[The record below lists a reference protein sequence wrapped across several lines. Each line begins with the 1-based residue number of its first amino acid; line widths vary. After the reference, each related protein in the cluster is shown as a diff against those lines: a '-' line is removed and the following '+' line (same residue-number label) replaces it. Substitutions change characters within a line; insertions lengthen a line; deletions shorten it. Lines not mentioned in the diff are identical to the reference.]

1 MNKILVMKNKKGNE
15 NAITLISLVI
25 TIVILLI
32 LATIGI
38 STGIETINSSKLTK
52 FNTEMKIMQLKANEW
67 YDEYNQATNDE
78 EKQEIINRGESIVSG
93 EGQTDVV
100 TQADKVFTL
109 EESGIIFDD
118 TQKREDYRY
127 YSNKKLK
134 ELGVEGVEQD
144 FFVNVKNRMIVSYEG
159 LSYKGEM
166 YYTISQLPQMDIYNV
181 DYEANSGAPTFKV
194 RFSEME
200 KNKRWKIEVYDIQYE
215 DGYINKWNVKYRIKG
230 EENWKTSTNL
240 EFEVSEQGI
249 YEIMIEN
256 NEIYSNDPPIEI
268 AIEGEVKIGRDFT
281 DKNGNEWIWIEV
293 PKNIYNDTN
302 YNDNGNKKPAN
313 SEDYGNIEY
322 VMQQYAATYRDSDNK
337 GTKAGTDEWYD
348 SNGKTKDEGG
358 NVEDTKGCG
367 LTYKEYTELKQKM
380 LKSVYENGGFYIG
393 KYEVGIK
400 GDSFRDY
407 GTDFYTEHPIEE
419 IPVIQKNKYVYNWVT
434 TFQAQELSEKLTIG
448 GKETSLMFGIQ
459 WDLVMKYIEIKK
471 PTFGDM
477 NQTAEHKLKI
487 DSSSWGNYSN
497 INFTIT
503 NTDAKYSENN
513 GANYNS
519 VTTEGYTK
527 QINESRLF
535 TTGATER
542 NSVLGIYDLSGN
554 AYERTLERLND
565 NNLNCIT
572 RGGNFSDGNGGGNA
586 YPASS
591 RGAGGIL
598 SSDYAAGFRTALY

>member
-1 MNKILVMKNKKGNE
+1 MNKTLVMKNKKGNE

-78 EKQEIINRGESIVSG
+78 EKQEIINRGESIISG

-118 TQKREDYRY
+118 DTQKREDYRY
-127 YSNKKLK
+127 YSNEKLK

-144 FFVNVKNRMIVSYEG
+144 FFVNVKNRTIVSYEG

-194 RFSEME
+194 RFSEIE
-200 KNKRWKIEVYDIQYE
+200 KNKRWKIEIYDIQYE
-215 DGYINKWNVKYRIKG
+215 GGYINKWNVKYRIKG

-302 YNDNGNKKPAN
+302 YNDNGNKKPAD
-313 SEDYGNIEY
+313 SEDYGDIEY
-322 VMQQYAATYRDSDNK
+322 VMQQYAATYRETTNRVTSN
-337 GTKAGTDEWYD
+337 GEDEWYD

-380 LKSVYENGGFYIG
+380 LKSVYENGGFHIG

-400 GDSFRDY
+400 ENNYRKFE
-407 GTDFYTEHPIEE
+407 GTTTVHPIEE
-419 IPVIQKNKYVYNWVT
+419 TPVIQRNKYVYNWVST
-434 TFQAQELSEKLTIG
+434 SQSQDLAEKLAIG
-448 GKETSLMFGIQ
+448 GKQTSLMFGIQ
-459 WDLVMKYIEIKK
+459 WDLVLKYIETKGTNFEDLNQPTQYYLIK
-471 PTFGDM
+471 
-477 NQTAEHKLKI
+477 
-487 DSSSWGNYSN
+487 DSSSWGNYYNMEFDVTN
-497 INFTIT
+497 IE
-503 NTDAKYSENN
+503 AEYSEDK
-513 GANYNS
+513 GKKYFPIDSNYS
-519 VTTEGYTK
+519 KPFLDV
-527 QINESRLF
+527 LL

-542 NSVLGIYDLSGN
+542 NSILGIYDLAGNVAEWTLEKSNVEDSCCSNRGGSCYNSEGSTIVSICYSNN
-554 AYERTLERLND
+554 AYF
-565 NNLNCIT
+565 NNY
-572 RGGNFSDGNGGGNA
+572 DG
-586 YPASS
+586 
-591 RGAGGIL
+591 
-598 SSDYAAGFRTALY
+598 GFRTALY

>member
-1 MNKILVMKNKKGNE
+1 MNKTLVMKNKKGNE
-15 NAITLISLVI
+15 KAITLISLVI

-127 YSNKKLK
+127 YSNEKLK
-134 ELGVEGVEQD
+134 ELGVEGIEQD
-144 FFVNVKNRMIVSYEG
+144 FFVNVKNRTIVSYEG

-194 RFSEME
+194 RFSEVE

-268 AIEGEVKIGRDFT
+268 AIQEIVPVGEDFT
-281 DKNGNEWIWIEV
+281 DSNGNEWVWIEV
-293 PKNIYNDTN
+293 PKTAEVYKTAGLEITNFTDEEYTQIY
-302 YNDNGNKKPAN
+302 
-313 SEDYGNIEY
+313 EDL
-322 VMQQYAATYRDSDNK
+322 VTYAGAYRADSNPGIAT
-337 GTKAGTDEWYD
+337 GTDEWFD
-348 SNGKTKDEGG
+348 SEG
-358 NVEDTKGCG
+358 NSASQSNNLEDASGCG
-367 LTYKEYTELKQKM
+367 LTNNEHTELKKKM
-380 LKSVYENGGFYIG
+380 LRSIYKNEGFHVG
-393 KYEVGIK
+393 KYETGIK
-400 GDSFRDY
+400 ENTYRNY
-407 GTDFYTEHPIEE
+407 GTDYNTIHPIKET
-419 IPVIQKNKYVYNWVT
+419 PVIQANKYVYNWVNCS
-434 TFQAQELSEKLTIG
+434 QAQELSEKLAVGEKTS
-448 GKETSLMFGIQ
+448 SLMFGVQ
-459 WDLVMKYIEIKK
+459 WDLILKHIETKN
-471 PTFGDM
+471 PNFGQES
-477 NQTAEHKLKI
+477 QTAQYKLI
-487 DSSSWGNYSN
+487 YDSSSWGNYANIEFN
-497 INFTIT
+497 IN
-503 NTDAKYSENN
+503 NTKAKYSND
-513 GANYNS
+513 GGVKYNS
-519 VTTEGYTK
+519 ISSEGYTK
-527 QINESRLF
+527 PNTGILL
-535 TTGATER
+535 TTGATDR
-542 NSVLGIYDLSGN
+542 NSAAGIYDLAGNLWESTLEKTVNKSLPCNQRGGDYTTSGN
-554 AYERTLERLND
+554 ERQASIRSDDSPTF
-565 NNLNCIT
+565 NNSFT
-572 RGGNFSDGNGGGNA
+572 
-586 YPASS
+586 
-591 RGAGGIL
+591 
-598 SSDYAAGFRTALY
+598 GFRTVLY

>member
-1 MNKILVMKNKKGNE
+1 MNKTLVMKNKKGNE

-78 EKQEIINRGESIVSG
+78 EKQEIINRGESIISG

-118 TQKREDYRY
+118 DTQKREDYRY
-127 YSNKKLK
+127 YSNEKLK

-194 RFSEME
+194 RFSEIE
-200 KNKRWKIEVYDIQYE
+200 KNKRWKIEIYDIQYE
-215 DGYINKWNVKYRIKG
+215 GGYINKWNVKYRIKG

-302 YNDNGNKKPAN
+302 YNDNGNKKPAD
-313 SEDYGNIEY
+313 SEDYGDIEY
-322 VMQQYAATYRDSDNK
+322 VMQQYAATYRETTNRVTSN
-337 GTKAGTDEWYD
+337 GEDEWYD

-380 LKSVYENGGFYIG
+380 LKSVYENGGFHIG

-400 GDSFRDY
+400 ENNYRKFE
-407 GTDFYTEHPIEE
+407 GTTTVHPIEE
-419 IPVIQKNKYVYNWVT
+419 TPVIQRNKYVYNWVST
-434 TFQAQELSEKLTIG
+434 SQSQDLAEKLAI
-448 GKETSLMFGIQ
+448 
-459 WDLVMKYIEIKK
+459 
-471 PTFGDM
+471 
-477 NQTAEHKLKI
+477 
-487 DSSSWGNYSN
+487 
-497 INFTIT
+497 
-503 NTDAKYSENN
+503 
-513 GANYNS
+513 
-519 VTTEGYTK
+519 
-527 QINESRLF
+527 
-535 TTGATER
+535 
-542 NSVLGIYDLSGN
+542 
-554 AYERTLERLND
+554 
-565 NNLNCIT
+565 
-572 RGGNFSDGNGGGNA
+572 
-586 YPASS
+586 
-591 RGAGGIL
+591 
-598 SSDYAAGFRTALY
+598 